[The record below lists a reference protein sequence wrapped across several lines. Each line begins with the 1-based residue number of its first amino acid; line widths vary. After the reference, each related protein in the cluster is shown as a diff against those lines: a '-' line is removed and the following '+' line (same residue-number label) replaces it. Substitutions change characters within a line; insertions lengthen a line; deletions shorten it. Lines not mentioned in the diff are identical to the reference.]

1 MGFISYSN
9 AHFLRIMK
17 LLIKVTRNGK
27 LLFILPNGENITA
40 TYVGKGTWWAVHTF
54 EDYAVYPVNATY
66 VGLDNVTIN
75 NATISI
81 SKTPIHHS

>member
-1 MGFISYSN
+1 MKLMLWNYETF
-9 AHFLRIMK
+9 HFLRFT
-17 LLIKVTRNGK
+17 LNVK
-27 LLFILPNGENITA
+27 LLFILPNGKNITA
-40 TYVGKGTWWAVHTF
+40 TYVGNGTWWAVHTF

>member
-1 MGFISYSN
+1 MTNCKFVNISAKSDIPKDI
-9 AHFLRIMK
+9 HWD
-17 LLIKVTRNGK
+17 GK
-27 LLFILPNGENITA
+27 LLFILPNGKNITA
-40 TYVGKGTWWAVHTF
+40 TYVGNGTWWAVHTF